1 MFTSIFDTLTI
12 RTMTKSDVKFVGRGN
27 LVRLDLKFSGV
38 IFGPTIKQSKA
49 TIMSSIKRFLLFTAT
64 CLLLFPAT
72 IFSQTKPEP
81 DAQDVI
87 KFDTSL
93 VQTDVMVFDKNGRF
107 VDGLKPEQFQLK
119 IDKTQREISFF
130 ERITSGGLSREREE
144 LKSGEP
150 APGVALKTDA
160 QRRAVIFFVDDLHL
174 APDSLVRTR
183 QSLLEFIN
191 RSMGEKDMVAIT
203 SPSGQIGFLQQFT
216 SDKEALRSAVARLNY
231 RTNTKTDMEK
241 PPMSEYIAAKIREG
255 DEQALTFY
263 IQEVQRQNCFRV
275 NNELLCTVS
284 PQAARQMV
292 KTRANQITVES
303 APATD
308 DTLRLLEGLMRSAA
322 QLPGRKLVFVISDG
336 FYLND
341 IKTGAID
348 RIKKVT
354 DAAGRAGVV
363 IYTLD
368 ARGIFGDSI
377 DLTNNKPI
385 DGKGM
390 LTGASIGEISASQDG
405 LNALAKDTGGQ
416 AFRNTNRP
424 MHEWLEQVIDETSNY
439 YLLAWKP
446 DNEEQK
452 RGKFKNI
459 EVSIPGRPDLKV
471 RVRTSYFKTAALPLL
486 TTKKKPDKDPT
497 KARADDMRL
506 VIDAPVSQREIPA
519 EVDLGFVQMPGFG
532 TRVIATLSIDDSALT
547 FEMTDGK
554 LSADVDIGGI
564 FYDDKGK
571 PINSFVGRLRI
582 FPKSSNAPDT
592 TGGTKQ
598 QRPIYRFTVLVPGG
612 LYQVRV
618 GVRDLKSSRIGSA
631 MDWIKVPKI

>member
-1 MFTSIFDTLTI
+1 VNSAQPTTVDK
-12 RTMTKSDVKFVGRGN
+12 RKSDAQQRA
-27 LVRLDLKFSGV
+27 L
-38 IFGPTIKQSKA
+38 IFY
-49 TIMSSIKRFLLFTAT
+49 
-64 CLLLFPAT
+64 
-72 IFSQTKPEP
+72 
-81 DAQDVI
+81 
-87 KFDTSL
+87 
-93 VQTDVMVFDKNGRF
+93 
-107 VDGLKPEQFQLK
+107 
-119 IDKTQREISFF
+119 
-130 ERITSGGLSREREE
+130 
-144 LKSGEP
+144 
-150 APGVALKTDA
+150 
-160 QRRAVIFFVDDLHL
+160 VDDLHL
-174 APDSLVRTR
+174 APDSLERTR
-183 QSLLEFIN
+183 KSLLEFIN
-191 RSMGEKDMVAIT
+191 SGIGKNDLVAIT
-203 SPSGQIGFLQQFT
+203 SPSGQIGFLQQLT

-231 RTNTKTDMEK
+231 RTQTKTDMDK
-241 PPMSEYIAAKIREG
+241 PPMSEYIALKIREG
-255 DEQALTFY
+255 DEQALIYY

-275 NNELLCTVS
+275 NTGLICTVS

-292 KTRANQITVES
+292 KNRANQIAVES

-308 DTLRLLEGLMRSAA
+308 NTLRLLEGLMRTAA

-341 IKTGAID
+341 FKTGSLD
-348 RIKKVT
+348 RIKRVT

-368 ARGIFGDSI
+368 ARGIFGDAI
-377 DLTNNKPI
+377 DITNNKPL
-385 DGKGM
+385 DSKGM
-390 LTGASIGEISASQDG
+390 LTGAGIGEISASQDG

-424 MHEWLEQVIDETSNY
+424 MHEWVEQVVDETSNF

-446 DNEEQK
+446 DTEEQK
-452 RGKFKNI
+452 RGKFKSI
-459 EVSIPGRPDLKV
+459 EVSVVGRPDLKV
-471 RVRTSYFKTAALPLL
+471 RVRNSYFKTAALPLI

-497 KARADDMRL
+497 KAREDDMRL
-506 VIDAPVSQREIPA
+506 VIDAPVSQHEIPA

-582 FPKSSNAPDT
+582 FPRTSPDT
-592 TGGTKQ
+592 VGATQKK
-598 QRPIYRFTVLVPGG
+598 RPVYRFTAFVPGG